1 MSLLHTCPSTPAM
14 CFQGRPAVGI
24 DGGPPRGSPQSLNS
38 KAHVKQFPHFFLFFP
53 FQQKS
58 LGFPEQSLRWNPE
71 GKPAAEP
78 PWVPEAQRL
87 LSSPPSC
94 APELLGP
101 RPSGDKPLGTSEMS
115 HQSQC
120 GPTGPEGASPAGK
133 LSRVELNS
141 VYTRLGSAGR
151 SPQLPDERLPRPRTP
166 PAPDADRC
174 PRTGDFEV
182 NVHLHAPVVLRLLQS
197 EVKV

>member
-71 GKPAAEP
+71 DGFRWKPDGNLQQSRPGCRRPRGSCAARP
-78 PWVPEAQRL
+78 PVPQSSSVLAHQGTSLWAPRRCPTRANADPRGQREL
-87 LSSPPSC
+87 RWQGNCLEWNSTVSTPGLALREGAPSC
-94 APELLGP
+94 QTRGCPIQGRH
-101 RPSGDKPLGTSEMS
+101 RP
-115 HQSQC
+115 
-120 GPTGPEGASPAGK
+120 PTG
-133 LSRVELNS
+133 
-141 VYTRLGSAGR
+141 T
-151 SPQLPDERLPRPRTP
+151 
-166 PAPDADRC
+166 DAQE
-174 PRTGDFEV
+174 PGI
-182 NVHLHAPVVLRLLQS
+182 LR
-197 EVKV
+197 